1 MTLLLLLGLSA
12 AVAAVVPAVL
22 ARATWAVRAPRL
34 GVLAWEAAAA
44 TLVLSAF
51 GAALAMTMPW
61 HEANDAVCM
70 VWRLC
75 LDALSGAHG
84 RAAQLMSWIGLT
96 VLVAALARMT
106 WAGARLV
113 RVVGLRRHHG
123 RQIRLAGKHRPD
135 MDATVI
141 EHPDPAV
148 YLVPG
153 RGEQIVV
160 TTGALSRLDQD
171 GLAAVLA
178 HERAHARGRHHLIL
192 TFSGLLHDAFP
203 RVTVF
208 AQADRQVRRLVEICA
223 DDDACRHHSRLALA
237 RALVALATPA
247 AAPGALAAD
256 GGDALQRM
264 RRLMDPPPPLPRYTQ
279 LAAAAA
285 LMALPVLPL
294 AILLSAP
301 VVPVLAAGPPL
312 W

>member
-12 AVAAVVPAVL
+12 AVAALVPAVL
-22 ARATWAVRAPRL
+22 ARGTWAMRAPRL
-34 GVLAWEAAAA
+34 GVLAWEAATA
-44 TLVLSAF
+44 TLVLSVFA
-51 GAALAMTMPW
+51 GALAMTMPW
-61 HEANDAVCM
+61 HQANDAMCM

-84 RAAQLMSWIGLT
+84 PVARLMSWMGLT
-96 VLVAALARMT
+96 VLIAALGRMT
-106 WAGARLV
+106 WAGV
-113 RVVGLRRHHG
+113 RQVRAVERRRRHG
-123 RQIRLAGKHRPD
+123 RMIRIAGKHRPE

-160 TTGALSRLDQD
+160 TTGALVRLDRD

-178 HERAHARGRHHLIL
+178 HERAHARGRHHLIV
-192 TFSGLLHDAFP
+192 TFSGLLQDAFP
-203 RVTVF
+203 KVTVF

-247 AAPGALAAD
+247 APPDALAAD
-256 GGDALQRM
+256 GGDTLQRM
-264 RRLMDPPPPLPRYTQ
+264 RRLMDPPPPLPRYAQ
-279 LAAAAA
+279 LVAAAA
-285 LMALPVLPL
+285 LTALPALPL
-294 AILLSAP
+294 VILLSVP
-301 VVPVLAAGPPL
+301 VVPALAAGPPL